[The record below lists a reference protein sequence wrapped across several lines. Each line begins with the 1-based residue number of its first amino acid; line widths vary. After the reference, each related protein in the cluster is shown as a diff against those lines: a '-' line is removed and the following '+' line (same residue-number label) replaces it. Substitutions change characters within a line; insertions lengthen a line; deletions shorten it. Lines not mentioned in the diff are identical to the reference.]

1 MACPDAQENAY
12 SFIACDVLPA
22 HTNCIEQRTDAGF
35 LECPRDA
42 ANLGAQYFDVAI
54 VGNALD
60 LWEIHPLVIFNG
72 ALPWDALQREVSTP
86 GFKV

>member
-1 MACPDAQENAY
+1 MCPNAQPNTS

-22 HTNCIEQRTDAGF
+22 HTNCIEQKTDAGF
-35 LECPRDA
+35 LECPENA
-42 ANLGAQYFDVAI
+42 ATLGVQYFDQAI
-54 VGNALD
+54 VGYTLD
-60 LWEIHPLVIFNG
+60 SWRVHPLVVFNG